1 MKGISARYIMAIGF
15 SITYC
20 IIMLLLTIGLMKK
33 MIGVDTY
40 VAVLGA
46 FALVV
51 REIVSD
57 YFDRKDRSNGAELTK
72 PKLEEKKEDIK

>member
-1 MKGISARYIMAIGF
+1 MKGISARYIMAVLF

-20 IIMLLLTIGLMKK
+20 IIMALLTIAVMKK
-33 MIGVDTY
+33 VVGVDTY

-57 YFDRKDRSNGAELTK
+57 YFQRVRPEDKIIPNQ
-72 PKLEEKKEDIK
+72 PIVEKKEVV